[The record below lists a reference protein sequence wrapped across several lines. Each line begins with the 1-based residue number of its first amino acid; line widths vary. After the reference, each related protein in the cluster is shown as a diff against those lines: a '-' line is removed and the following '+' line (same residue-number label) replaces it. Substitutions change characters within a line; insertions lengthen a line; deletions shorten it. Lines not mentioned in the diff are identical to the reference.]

1 MTASH
6 SAESRDQIPAHIMV
20 IGREQIRERRYKNLA
35 DPLEDMPDVDFQRGT
50 KSSQFNQ
57 CTVQGNLGPNRLLV
71 LLDSVRI
78 GQPSAGS
85 YPAAENLAPCRGGE
99 AQSLGLVLIDCFIQ
113 RCVPAFDTGPKCFGV
128 SRHIGRDDSGL
139 SESQPGQILV
149 SQGCC
154 TAFVIHDIHDQAF
167 RNYRSR

>member
-57 CTVQGNLGPNRLLV
+57 CTVLGP
-71 LLDSVRI
+71 
-78 GQPSAGS
+78 
-85 YPAAENLAPCRGGE
+85 
-99 AQSLGLVLIDCFIQ
+99 
-113 RCVPAFDTGPKCFGV
+113 
-128 SRHIGRDDSGL
+128 
-139 SESQPGQILV
+139 
-149 SQGCC
+149 
-154 TAFVIHDIHDQAF
+154 TAC
-167 RNYRSR
+167 